1 MKNIWFFGDS
11 FTDGTQCNSGDE
23 YYESYPELV
32 GEKWTTIVSRE
43 MEGIEQLK
51 SLPACSIHY
60 ILKELILN
68 LSKFKKDDIVILSGT
83 IIERLDTY
91 AIWHKNEKEISEDI
105 RNKIIS
111 KPIMYE
117 LLEEKKYS
125 GIISLK
131 RRVNLLEYM
140 EHNIFP
146 YVQYIKKDF
155 EEQIYSIKHELIKRG
170 VDFFYWE
177 HSDVYKFESIEKE
190 TNGKIKDGH
199 FSWKGH
205 KDFAK
210 YFLTEYVKLP
220 KYINL
225 I

>member
-117 LLEEKKYS
+117 LLEEKK
-125 GIISLK
+125 IL
-131 RRVNLLEYM
+131 
-140 EHNIFP
+140 
-146 YVQYIKKDF
+146 
-155 EEQIYSIKHELIKRG
+155 
-170 VDFFYWE
+170 
-177 HSDVYKFESIEKE
+177 
-190 TNGKIKDGH
+190 
-199 FSWKGH
+199 
-205 KDFAK
+205 
-210 YFLTEYVKLP
+210 
-220 KYINL
+220 
-225 I
+225 

>member
-1 MKNIWFFGDS
+1 
-11 FTDGTQCNSGDE
+11 
-23 YYESYPELV
+23 
-32 GEKWTTIVSRE
+32 
-43 MEGIEQLK
+43 
-51 SLPACSIHY
+51 
-60 ILKELILN
+60 
-68 LSKFKKDDIVILSGT
+68 
-83 IIERLDTY
+83 
-91 AIWHKNEKEISEDI
+91 
-105 RNKIIS
+105 
-111 KPIMYE
+111 
-117 LLEEKKYS
+117 
-125 GIISLK
+125 
-131 RRVNLLEYM
+131 M

-199 FSWKGH
+199 FSWHGH